1 MIMYGFNSFYVH
13 LYIFYIL
20 YVTLVCCCFKQL
32 KYKKHKIVLL
42 GLPLVFLSSLR
53 GDTVGGDLENYL
65 PNFDAYYY
73 INNLKDLLG
82 YNSHEPGYVLF
93 TKLISLLY
101 PSHRFYLIVTS
112 ICTLIGPFYLIYK
125 YSKMPGLSFLI
136 YYSLGFYTNTM
147 NNIRQSLAISI
158 CCFAIPFLF
167 KREFRQFVFIVLL
180 ATVFHYSAFTF
191 IFIGLFH

>member
-1 MIMYGFNSFYVH
+1 MLLFQTIKIQKN
-13 LYIFYIL
+13 
-20 YVTLVCCCFKQL
+20 
-32 KYKKHKIVLL
+32 KIVLL

-125 YSKMPGLSFLI
+125 YSKMPGLSF
-136 YYSLGFYTNTM
+136 
-147 NNIRQSLAISI
+147 
-158 CCFAIPFLF
+158 
-167 KREFRQFVFIVLL
+167 
-180 ATVFHYSAFTF
+180 
-191 IFIGLFH
+191 